1 MRPVTG
7 IISAALLAATVAG
20 CSSESYYSPAPR
32 TNYGYTQAYAPG
44 YTTYQSSPGYYAAP
58 GSYRTTSYQTSYAQQ
73 PTYQQRGYDGYWDYQ
88 RNYRGI
94 HAAPE
99 L

>member
-32 TNYGYTQAYAPG
+32 YGYTQAYAPG
-44 YTTYQSSPGYYAAP
+44 YTTYSTSPGYYAAP
-58 GSYRTTSYQTSYAQQ
+58 GTYRTTTYQTSYAQ
-73 PTYQQRGYDGYWDYQ
+73 PSSYPQRGGYDGYWDYQ